1 MRKNKWQTIVII
13 LVVLTGIGISILFSA
28 QEEPPVIDEKVTQVN
43 VLRISETANDE
54 FAKYIGVIQPKSLQQ
69 ATFATIGT
77 IERVYVTEGQD
88 VKKGT
93 LLASIDSQQA
103 QIQVRNA
110 QENLKA
116 ADSAR
121 KQAAANMKAEEQDY
135 LNKKETADQ
144 ELEELK
150 QDYLAKQVIAD
161 QAYEQYQSDL
171 AEFGEGSV
179 QANASFVDYTSKNAE
194 ANAARAE
201 YDASVANGTPVE
213 VEIAYSRYQAA
224 KASYDAANSQYT
236 IAQNNLTYA
245 NNNLEST
252 RLYASMDG
260 FIVKVVSSSGEL
272 ATPLAP
278 VVVVSSYQMSAVI
291 GISQTMINTIKTG
304 QTAEITVNQVSY
316 FGKVYEIA
324 KIPDATSRT
333 YQAYVSIN
341 DYTQVNIGETAGVSI
356 DLGERTGIWLMLNT
370 IQNDGEDFVYI
381 VVDDRIVKR
390 KVSLTTINNQMV
402 LTTGL
407 SAGDLVVIEGG
418 RLVRPGVKVK
428 IAEVFENE

>member
-1 MRKNKWQTIVII
+1 MLI
-13 LVVLTGIGISILFSA
+13 TGIGVAILFSA
-28 QEEPPVIDEKVTQVN
+28 KKEPPVIDEKVSQVK
-43 VLRISETANDE
+43 VLRIRETVNDE
-54 FAKYIGVIQPKSLQQ
+54 FVKYIGVIQPKAVQQ
-69 ATFATIGT
+69 ATFSTIGT
-77 IERVYVTEGQD
+77 IDRVYVKESQN
-88 VKKGT
+88 VKKGD
-93 LLASIDSQQA
+93 LLASIDSAQA

-116 ADSAR
+116 ADSSR
-121 KQAAANMKAEEQDY
+121 RQAAANMKAEEQDY
-135 LNKKETADQ
+135 LS
-144 ELEELK
+144 K
-150 QDYLAKQVIAD
+150 QLLAD
-161 QAYEQYQSDL
+161 QAYQQYQSDL
-171 AEFGEGSV
+171 AEFGEGSA
-179 QANASFVDYTSKNAE
+179 QANASYIDYTSKNAS
-194 ANAARAE
+194 AIAAKAE

-260 FIVKVVSSSGEL
+260 FVIKVVSGSGEL

-278 VVVVSSYQMSAVI
+278 VVVISSFQMSAVI
-291 GISQTMINTIKTG
+291 GISQTMINTIQTG
-304 QTAEITVNQVSY
+304 QNAEITVNQATY

-324 KIPDATSRT
+324 KIPDSTSRT

-356 DLGERTGIWLMLNT
+356 DLGKRSGIWLMLST
-370 IQNDGEDFVYI
+370 IQNDGEDYVYI
-381 VVDDRIVKR
+381 VVDQRIVKR
-390 KVSLTTINNQMV
+390 KINLSTINNQMV

-407 SAGDLVVIEGG
+407 IPGDLVVIEGG

-428 IAEVFENE
+428 ISEVIDNE

>member
-1 MRKNKWQTIVII
+1 MRKNKWQIIVI
-13 LVVLTGIGISILFSA
+13 VLMVITGIGISVLFYDND
-28 QEEPPVIDEKVTQVN
+28 EPLVIDEKVTQVR
-43 VLRISETANDE
+43 VLSISETANDE
-54 FAKYIGVIQPKSLQQ
+54 FAKYIGVIAPKTIQQ

-77 IERVYVTEGQD
+77 IDRVYVTEGQN
-88 VKKGT
+88 VKKGA

-116 ADSAR
+116 ADSQR
-121 KQAAANMKAEEQDY
+121 RQAAANMKAEEQDY
-135 LNKKETADQ
+135 LNKKDTAD
-144 ELEELK
+144 EALEMLK
-150 QDYLAKQVIAD
+150 QDYLLKQDIAD

-171 AEFGEGSV
+171 SEFGEGSAE
-179 QANASFVDYTSKNAE
+179 ANASFIDYTAKNVE
-194 ANAARAE
+194 ATAAKTE
-201 YDASVANGTPVE
+201 YDASVASGTPVE
-213 VEIAYSRYQAA
+213 VDIAYSRYQAA

-260 FIVKVVSSSGEL
+260 FIVKVVSNSGEL

-278 VVVVSSYQMSAVI
+278 IVVVSSYQMSAII
-291 GISQTMINTIKTG
+291 GVSQSMINTIKTG
-304 QTAEITVNQVSY
+304 QNAEITVNQVTY
-316 FGKVYEIA
+316 VGKVYEIA
-324 KIPDATSRT
+324 KIPDSTSRT
-333 YQAYVSIN
+333 YQAYISID
-341 DYTQVNIGETAGVSI
+341 DYSQVNIGETAGVSI
-356 DLGERTGIWLMLNT
+356 DLGERSGIWLMLNT
-370 IQNDGEDFVYI
+370 IQNDGEDYVYV

-390 KVSLTTINNQMV
+390 KVILATINNQMV

-407 SAGDLVVIEGG
+407 SIGDLVVIEGA

-428 IAEVFENE
+428 IAEVIENE

>member
-1 MRKNKWQTIVII
+1 MRKNRWKIIGIVLMVI
-13 LVVLTGIGISILFSA
+13 TGIGISVLFSDKG
-28 QEEPPVIDEKVTQVN
+28 EPVVIDEKVTQVR
-43 VLRISETANDE
+43 VLRISETSNDE
-54 FAKYIGVIQPKSLQQ
+54 FAKYIGVIQPKTIQQ

-77 IERVYVTEGQD
+77 IERVYVTEGQN

-110 QENLKA
+110 QENLKS
-116 ADSAR
+116 ADSQR
-121 KQAAANMKAEEQDY
+121 RQAAANMKAEEQDY
-135 LNKKETADQ
+135 MDKKDSADEDL
-144 ELEELK
+144 ELLK
-150 QDYLAKQVIAD
+150 QDYLAKKVIAD
-161 QAYEQYQSDL
+161 QANEQYQSDL
-171 AEFGEGSV
+171 EEFGEGSA
-179 QANASFVDYTSKNAE
+179 QANASLIDFTAKNAE
-194 ANAARAE
+194 AVSAKAE

-245 NNNLEST
+245 NNNLETT
-252 RLYASMDG
+252 RLVASMDG
-260 FIVKVVSSSGEL
+260 FIVKVVSQAGEL

-304 QTAEITVNQVSY
+304 QSAEITVNQMNY
-316 FGKVYEIA
+316 IGNVYEIA
-324 KIPDATSRT
+324 KIPDSTSRT
-333 YQAYVSIN
+333 YQAYISIEN
-341 DYTQVNIGETAGVSI
+341 YSQVNIGETAGVSI
-356 DLGERTGIWLMLNT
+356 DLGKRSGIWLMLNT
-370 IQNDGEDFVYI
+370 IQNDGEDYVYI

-390 KVSLTTINNQMV
+390 KVTLTTINNQMV

-407 SAGDLVVIEGG
+407 SIGDQVVIEGG

-428 IAEVFENE
+428 VAEVIENE

>member
-1 MRKNKWQTIVII
+1 MRKNKWQTIIVLSLII
-13 LVVLTGIGISILFSA
+13 TGITIAVLFSV
-28 QEEPPVIDEKVTQVN
+28 QEEPAIIDEKVTQVN

-54 FAKYIGVIQPKSLQQ
+54 FSKYIGVIQPKTLQQ

-77 IERVYVTEGQD
+77 IEKVYVKEGQD
-88 VKKGT
+88 VKKGA
-93 LLASIDSQQA
+93 LLATIDSQQA

-116 ADSAR
+116 ADSQR

-135 LNKKETADQ
+135 LNKKETAEED
-144 ELEELK
+144 LEALK
-150 QDYLAKQVIAD
+150 QDYLAKQVLAD
-161 QAYEQYQSDL
+161 EAYNQYQSDL
-171 AEFGEGSV
+171 AEFGEGSEE
-179 QANASFVDYTSKNAE
+179 ANASLADYTMKNTE

-260 FIVKVVSSSGEL
+260 FIVKVVSNSGEL

-304 QTAEITVNQVSY
+304 QKAEITVNQVSY
-316 FGKVYEIA
+316 FGEVYEISR
-324 KIPDATSRT
+324 IPDSTSRT
-333 YQAYVSIN
+333 YQAYISID

-356 DLGERTGIWLMLNT
+356 DLGERKGIWLKLNI

-381 VVDDRIVKR
+381 VVEDRIVKR

-407 SAGDLVVIEGG
+407 SFGDLVVIEGG

>member
-1 MRKNKWQTIVII
+1 MRKNKWQIIVII

-28 QEEPPVIDEKVTQVN
+28 KEEPEVIDEKVTQVN

-54 FAKYIGVIQPKSLQQ
+54 FAKYIGVIQSKSLQQ

-93 LLASIDSQQA
+93 LLASVDSQQA

-333 YQAYVSIN
+333 YQAYVSID

-381 VVDDRIVKR
+381 VVDERIVKR

-407 SAGDLVVIEGG
+407 SPGDLVVIEGG

>member
-1 MRKNKWQTIVII
+1 MRKNKWRIVLIFMLI
-13 LVVLTGIGISILFSA
+13 TGIGVAILFSA
-28 QEEPPVIDEKVTQVN
+28 KKEPPVIDEKVSQVK
-43 VLRISETANDE
+43 VLRIRETVNDE
-54 FAKYIGVIQPKSLQQ
+54 FVKYIGVIQPKAVQQ
-69 ATFATIGT
+69 ATFSTIGT
-77 IERVYVTEGQD
+77 IDRVYVKESQN
-88 VKKGT
+88 VKKGD
-93 LLASIDSQQA
+93 LLASIDSAQA

-116 ADSAR
+116 ADSSR
-121 KQAAANMKAEEQDY
+121 RQAAANMKAEEQDY
-135 LNKKETADQ
+135 LDKKDKAD
-144 ELEELK
+144 ESLEALK
-150 QDYLAKQVIAD
+150 QDYLSKQLLAD
-161 QAYEQYQSDL
+161 QAYQQYQSDL
-171 AEFGEGSV
+171 AEFGEGSA
-179 QANASFVDYTSKNAE
+179 QANASYIDYTSKNAS
-194 ANAARAE
+194 AIAAKAE

-260 FIVKVVSSSGEL
+260 FVIKVVSGSGEL

-278 VVVVSSYQMSAVI
+278 VVVISSFQMSAVI
-291 GISQTMINTIKTG
+291 GISQTMINTIQTG
-304 QTAEITVNQVSY
+304 QNAEITVNQATY

-324 KIPDATSRT
+324 KIPDSTSRT

-356 DLGERTGIWLMLNT
+356 DLGKRSGIWLMLST
-370 IQNDGEDFVYI
+370 IQNDGEDYVYI
-381 VVDDRIVKR
+381 VVDQRIVKR
-390 KVSLTTINNQMV
+390 KVNLSTINNQMV

-407 SAGDLVVIEGG
+407 IPGDLVVIEGG

-428 IAEVFENE
+428 ISEVIDNE